1 LNYRWIFR
9 ESVDANAVEELTN
22 SQNVPVPIAKV
33 LVGRGITTPEAV
45 HRFFHPSLEHL
56 HSPWLMD
63 GMDIAVARIEQAL
76 DRKELVWIHGDY
88 DVDGTSSTAMMLH
101 FLRGIGCQAQYFIP
115 KRDQN
120 GFGFTRDSVNEAAAA
135 GAKLIITVD
144 VGITATDAVAYAAE
158 HGIDVIICDHH
169 EPAEELPNAYAILD
183 PIKPG
188 CPYPFKYLAAC
199 GVVFKFIQAISER
212 RSFPEKAFDYLDFVA
227 IASAA
232 DIVPLI
238 DENRVISHFGLRQLN
253 AEPRPGLKGLIDCAG
268 LTPGTITNSSIIF
281 GLAPRINAAG
291 RLGDAGR
298 AVEMMIQADELRAYH
313 IAQELE
319 QDNRTRRKIDEGTF
333 EGAMLLAESELAREP
348 RRSLVLYTPGWHA
361 GVIGI
366 VASRLVE
373 RYHLPTVML
382 TSTGGDDEVAKG
394 SARSIRDFDIRGA
407 LKQCEDLLIE
417 YGGHK
422 HAAGLSLRRENIDA
436 LRERFDAIAQ
446 ATLTEDMLTPEIV
459 VDAELSLNELTP
471 NFFEYLSR
479 FAPFGYSN
487 HRPLFHTK
495 GVVSANGV
503 KIVGNN
509 HLKFR
514 ALQKHFAIDAIGFN
528 LGHKIRECSNGR
540 EFSLVYTLEE
550 NSFNGTVTPQIRIK
564 DLRPE

>member
-1 LNYRWIFR
+1 
-9 ESVDANAVEELTN
+9 
-22 SQNVPVPIAKV
+22 
-33 LVGRGITTPEAV
+33 
-45 HRFFHPSLEHL
+45 
-56 HSPWLMD
+56 
-63 GMDIAVARIEQAL
+63 
-76 DRKELVWIHGDY
+76 
-88 DVDGTSSTAMMLH
+88 
-101 FLRGIGCQAQYFIP
+101 
-115 KRDQN
+115 
-120 GFGFTRDSVNEAAAA
+120 
-135 GAKLIITVD
+135 
-144 VGITATDAVAYAAE
+144 
-158 HGIDVIICDHH
+158 
-169 EPAEELPNAYAILD
+169 
-183 PIKPG
+183 
-188 CPYPFKYLAAC
+188 
-199 GVVFKFIQAISER
+199 
-212 RSFPEKAFDYLDFVA
+212 
-227 IASAA
+227 
-232 DIVPLI
+232 
-238 DENRVISHFGLRQLN
+238 
-253 AEPRPGLKGLIDCAG
+253 
-268 LTPGTITNSSIIF
+268 
-281 GLAPRINAAG
+281 
-291 RLGDAGR
+291 
-298 AVEMMIQADELRAYH
+298 
-313 IAQELE
+313 
-319 QDNRTRRKIDEGTF
+319 
-333 EGAMLLAESELAREP
+333 
-348 RRSLVLYTPGWHA
+348 
-361 GVIGI
+361 
-366 VASRLVE
+366 
-373 RYHLPTVML
+373 ML

-487 HRPLFHTK
+487 HRPLFHPK